1 MSDIDSLADYQERT
15 NTVNYYPNSS
25 EIVRDLIHPGLYS
38 YVKDVSP
45 IRAWVK
51 DVSRGDSRL
60 STPRGDPRNLE
71 SR

>member
-1 MSDIDSLADYQERT
+1 
-15 NTVNYYPNSS
+15 
-25 EIVRDLIHPGLYS
+25 VRDLIHPDLYS

-60 STPRGDPRNLE
+60 STPRRDPRNLE